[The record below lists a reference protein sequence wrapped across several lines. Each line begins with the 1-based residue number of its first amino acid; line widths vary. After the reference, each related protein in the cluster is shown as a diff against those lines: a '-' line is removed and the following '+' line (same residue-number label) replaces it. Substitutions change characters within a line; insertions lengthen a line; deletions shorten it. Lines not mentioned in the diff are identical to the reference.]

1 MSIPDIQAIES
12 MHRHGGAFARAL
24 AHAAAAADAEN
35 LAKIK
40 ATWPELWERYA
51 NWKTKEEAGQ
61 L

>member
-1 MSIPDIQAIES
+1 MTIEDLQTIES

-24 AHAAAAADAEN
+24 AHAAAADPEN

-40 ATWPELWERYA
+40 ATWPELWEKYA
-51 NWKTKEEAGQ
+51 NWKTEEAGQ

>member
-1 MSIPDIQAIES
+1 
-12 MHRHGGAFARAL
+12 MHRQGGAFARAL

-51 NWKTKEEAGQ
+51 NWETKEEAGQ

>member
-1 MSIPDIQAIES
+1 MTLADLQTIEN
-12 MHRHGGAFARAL
+12 MHQRGGNFARAL
-24 AHAAAAADAEN
+24 AHAAAAADPEN

-51 NWKTKEEAGQ
+51 NWKTREADGQ

>member
-1 MSIPDIQAIES
+1 MTIEDLQTIES

-24 AHAAAAADAEN
+24 AHAAAAADPEN

-40 ATWPELWERYA
+40 ATWAEMWEQYA
-51 NWKTKEEAGQ
+51 SWHKDGQ